1 MSKKTTSRKARADNW
16 TGYLIIS
23 PWLIGFLVFLLL
35 PGAYMFVV
43 SFTKWDMIAEPV
55 WVGFDNYLDL
65 LDDPLFRKSLYVT
78 IRFVAVS
85 VAASMVFA
93 LLLALLLNQNTRIMY
108 VFRTIYYVPSVVS
121 GVAVAIVWSWI
132 FSPDF
137 GFLNYV
143 LSWFGIPAVNW
154 LGDPAYAPWAFVLMM
169 STTFVGAPMIIFL
182 AGLQNIPPHLYEA
195 ASIDGANGWQKFA
208 KITLPT
214 LSPIILFNTITMIIG
229 AFRTFVQAYTLAGMD
244 GYPDHSLLF
253 FVMYLYKKAFHDMQM
268 GTAAAMAW
276 VFFLIIFA
284 LTFLIL
290 KTSGSWVH
298 YEDDRR

>member
-1 MSKKTTSRKARADNW
+1 MRNQTMSRRARADNW
-16 TGYLIIS
+16 AGYLIIS
-23 PWLIGFLVFLLL
+23 PWLIGFIVFLLL
-35 PGAYMFVV
+35 PSAYMFAI
-43 SFTKWDMIAEPV
+43 SFTEWDMIGDPKWIGIANYAE
-55 WVGFDNYLDL
+55 L
-65 LDDPLFRKSLYVT
+65 LHDDLFRRSLQVT

-85 VAASMVFA
+85 VAVSMIFA
-93 LLLALLLNQNTRIMY
+93 LLLAMLLNRNTRMMY
-108 VFRTIYYVPSVVS
+108 VFRTVYYVPSVVS
-121 GVAVAIVWSWI
+121 GVAVSIVWAWI

-137 GFLNYV
+137 GYLNYV
-143 LSWFGIPAVNW
+143 LSWFGIPGVNW
-154 LGDPAYAPWAFVLMM
+154 LGDPGYAPWAFVLMM

-182 AGLQNIPPHLYEA
+182 AGLQNIPDHLYEA
-195 ASIDGANGWQKFA
+195 ASMDGANAWHKFA

-214 LSPIILFNTITMIIG
+214 LSPIILFNAITMIIG
-229 AFRTFVQAYTLAGMD
+229 AFRTFVQAYTLAGKD

-253 FVMYLYKKAFHDMQM
+253 FVMYLYKKAFQDMDM
-268 GTAAAMAW
+268 GTAAAMSW

>member
-1 MSKKTTSRKARADNW
+1 MMKTFKGKKARSDNW
-16 TGYLIIS
+16 IGYLVIS
-23 PWLIGFLVFLLL
+23 PWLIGFVVFLLL
-35 PGAYMFVV
+35 PGAYMFAV
-43 SFTKWDMIAEPV
+43 SFTNWDMIADPE
-55 WVGFDNYLDL
+55 WDGIGNYIDL
-65 LDDPLFRKSLYVT
+65 WHDELFRKSLYVT

-93 LLLALLLNQNTRIMY
+93 LFLALLLNRNSKVMY
-108 VFRTIYYVPSVVS
+108 VFRTVYYVPSVVS

-137 GFLNYV
+137 GFFNYV
-143 LSWFGIPAVNW
+143 LSWFGLPAVNW
-154 LGDPAYAPWAFVLMM
+154 LGDPQYAPWAFVIMM

-195 ASIDGANGWQKFA
+195 ASIDGAGAFQQFFR
-208 KITLPT
+208 ITLPA

-253 FVMYLYKKAFHDMQM
+253 FVMYLYKKAFHDMEM

-284 LTFLIL
+284 LTYLIL
-290 KTSGSWVH
+290 KTSTSWVH
-298 YEDDRR
+298 YEDDRG